1 MIRFT
6 ILAAALALGACETAE
21 KQSAA
26 APPSAADTSARSPAT
41 VNPVPAGQPIPQTP
55 PTLPEDPA
63 KQDKS
68 MPPGPVN
75 PPGR

>member
-6 ILAAALALGACETAE
+6 ILAVALTLAACETAE
-21 KQSAA
+21 KESAA
-26 APPSAADTSARSPAT
+26 APPSAADTSATSPAT
-41 VNPVPAGQPIPQTP
+41 VNPVPAGKSIPQTP

-63 KQDKS
+63 KQDDKS

-75 PPGR
+75 PR